1 MIAFAIAQ
9 ALPHAMGTVS
19 VGLPKN
25 VITLMPR
32 LSKYA
37 QPLLTGSACAGAS
50 LV

>member
-9 ALPHAMGTVS
+9 ILPHAMWAAPA
-19 VGLPKN
+19 GLSKK
-25 VITLMPR
+25 VITRWSRM
-32 LSKYA
+32 SKYA